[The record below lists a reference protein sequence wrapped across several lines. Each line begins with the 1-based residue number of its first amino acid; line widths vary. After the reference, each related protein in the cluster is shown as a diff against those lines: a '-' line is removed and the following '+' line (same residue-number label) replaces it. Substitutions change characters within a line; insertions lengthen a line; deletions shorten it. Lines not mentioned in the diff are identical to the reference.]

1 MYRIGI
7 GEDIHKLKKN
17 YQLFL
22 GGVLI
27 PSEYGLVGHSDAD
40 VVLHA
45 LIDALLGALS
55 LGDIGQHFPN
65 TDAKYKNISS
75 LLLLEK
81 VYQLVINK
89 GYLLVNA
96 DITIILEKPLLS
108 PYIPL
113 MKEKVAKTL
122 NTSIS
127 NISIKATTNE
137 KLDSLGRLEACKAT
151 AVILL
156 KQK

>member
-7 GEDIHKLKKN
+7 GEDIHKLDKN
-17 YQLFL
+17 YKLFL

-27 PSEYGLVGHSDAD
+27 DSELGLVGHSDAD

-45 LIDALLGALS
+45 LMDALLGALS
-55 LGDIGQHFPN
+55 LGDIGQHFSNKDPQ
-65 TDAKYKNISS
+65 YKNISS

-81 VYQLVINK
+81 VYNLVYEK
-89 GYLLVNA
+89 GYFLANA
-96 DITIILEKPLLS
+96 DVTITLEKPYLA

-113 MKEKVAKTL
+113 MKETIAKTL
-122 NTSIS
+122 KTSIS

-151 AVILL
+151 AVILI